1 MTKVFAQHRRKA
13 REMSTEGKFVY
24 TKVPSFDE
32 ETGTLKEGQVLMPN
46 EPSSSSNKKE
56 NTVAPTLWQE
66 WAAGNILV
74 PSRRRNQAW
83 GRSQAFAVMQ
93 MLFWDS
99 STARHPVEVMYNV
112 QKGQTAVA
120 ASKDLQV
127 GELKIAPWV
136 SDLGNL
142 STDSK
147 HLLDPDRTIIKV
159 TLKNKAEE
167 TAPQGKP
174 QERLDVREMLQ
185 ASSAVAAVPADSSQD
200 VVFVCL
206 LRDAVALVWEPAP
219 ENTDPENGAWRYDDK
234 TTAHP
239 YWHFETLTEK
249 EARDRH
255 ATINCEY
262 KDYAFTFTQLG
273 MACGDVIATTC
284 EVSLPHITNSVAVAK
299 GDRLYLPKAVK
310 KQEQKQKTRKE
321 ASRQAIVAIA
331 KKHQQHA
338 IQCAERKSGD
348 NHGAKRKR
356 EAEEI

>member
-1 MTKVFAQHRRKA
+1 
-13 REMSTEGKFVY
+13 
-24 TKVPSFDE
+24 
-32 ETGTLKEGQVLMPN
+32 
-46 EPSSSSNKKE
+46 
-56 NTVAPTLWQE
+56 
-66 WAAGNILV
+66 
-74 PSRRRNQAW
+74 
-83 GRSQAFAVMQ
+83 
-93 MLFWDS
+93 
-99 STARHPVEVMYNV
+99 MYNV
-112 QKGQTAVA
+112 QKKRTAVA

-127 GELKIAPWV
+127 GELKIAPWA

-147 HLLDPDRTIIKV
+147 YLLDPDHTIIKV

-167 TAPQGKP
+167 AAPQGKP
-174 QERLDVREMLQ
+174 QERLDVKEMLQ
-185 ASSAVAAVPADSSQD
+185 ASSAVAAAPADSSQD

-273 MACGDVIATTC
+273 MACGDAIATTC

-299 GDRLYLPKAVK
+299 GDRHYLPKVSMAAGHWLQKTWKEVTKQSMAASAK
-310 KQEQKQKTRKE
+310 KQAKQMATQAT
-321 ASRQAIVAIA
+321 ASTYGGQAHRESIGRSSAPRV
-331 KKHQQHA
+331 QG
-338 IQCAERKSGD
+338 E
-348 NHGAKRKR
+348 KRKHT
-356 EAEEI
+356 EEI